1 MRLISIFLNFAFIK
15 ECDSMSLTKRLAV
28 IAIFIN
34 IMLLFFCPGIALVGK
49 YTGLRALLSVLMA
62 FAPLVAFVFLIVG
75 CVPAKETGYSRAVCR
90 VGLFIMA
97 FSIASMAYCWDFG
110 HNGVY
115 PLFDDLQTADVQRVG
130 IYVGTVTNQNITMVE
145 LDEIERTE
153 VLALMQ
159 QVTCRNPHASV
170 KQTSAQDSGCFN
182 FFVNGAEGDNFCFGV
197 YPPYYVDS
205 HEIAYRAE
213 DEQVCQQLADLY
225 ADLRLKYEP
234 MALIAAE

>member
-1 MRLISIFLNFAFIK
+1 
-15 ECDSMSLTKRLAV
+15 MSLTKRLAV

-34 IMLLFFCPGIALVGK
+34 IMLLFFCPGIVLVGK

-115 PLFDDLQTADVQRVG
+115 PLFDEQRVG

-205 HEIAYRAE
+205 YEIAYRAE